1 MGNTAIQISNLYKSF
16 GENHVIKN
24 VSLTVPKGSS
34 FTLIGKSGVGKS
46 VLIKNILG
54 IIKPDSGVIQVNDIN
69 MTEVKQKDRIQV
81 NKKIGL
87 GMLFQG
93 SALFDSL
100 NIRDNIVFGI
110 HVHSKLTNDEAD
122 HIALEHI
129 KMVGLSEHILKQ
141 YPSEISGGMQRRVA
155 LARLVAMKPQLIF
168 FDEPTTGLDPIM
180 SDIINNLIVDI
191 RGYLNATSFS
201 ITHDMNSVRKISTHI
216 AMISNGEI
224 IWQGSPNNIDNSGNN
239 IVDKFVRGDSK

>member
-1 MGNTAIQISNLYKSF
+1 MSNKAIQISNLYKSF
-16 GENHVIKN
+16 GNNHVIKN
-24 VSLTVPKGSS
+24 ISLTVDKGAS
-34 FTLIGKSGVGKS
+34 FTLIGKSGGGKS

-69 MTEVKQKDRIQV
+69 MTEVKQKDRIKV

-110 HVHSKLTNDEAD
+110 HIHSRLSNDEAD
-122 HIALEHI
+122 YIALKHL
-129 KMVGLSEHILKQ
+129 KMVGLGENILKQ

-180 SDIINNLIVDI
+180 SDVINNLIIDI

-201 ITHDMNSVRKISTHI
+201 ITHDMQSVRKISTHI
-216 AMISNGEI
+216 AMIEGGEI
-224 IWQGSPNNIDNSGNN
+224 IWQGDPSNIDNSGNEL
-239 IVDKFVRGDSK
+239 VDKFVRGYS